1 MIDEIGHFALVLA
14 LCVAA
19 IQATVPLYGA
29 AKGEGA
35 LIALARPAAL
45 AQFIFVATAFFAL
58 MHAYAT
64 SDFSMLNVAA
74 NSSIE
79 KPLLYKITGV
89 WSNHEGSMVLWVF
102 MLSLFGA
109 AVAVFGGNLPPALRA
124 RVLSVQA
131 MIGVAF
137 LLFILF
143 TSNPFLRLFPVPADG
158 NGLNPILEDRGLAF
172 HPPCLYAGYVGFSIS
187 FCFAVAALIE
197 GRVDPAWA
205 RWVRPWTLAAWCAL
219 TIGIAMGSWWSYY
232 TLGWGGWWYWDP
244 VENASFMPW
253 IIGTA
258 LLHSAIVVEKRDT
271 LKAWTILLAILTFSL
286 SLIGTFLVR
295 SGVLTSVH
303 AFASDPLRGVFILL
317 LLGVA
322 TGGALL
328 LFAIRAPS
336 LQGGGLF
343 APISREG
350 GLLLN
355 NLLLTTAAATVL
367 IGTLY
372 PLFLDV
378 VAKQKVSVGPP
389 FFNMTFVPIM
399 IPLLIAMAV
408 GPMLSW
414 KRGDLWAALQRL
426 KLGFAIAAGAA
437 VVTLSVMG
445 AKSLGAACGLALAAW
460 MLTAVIVE
468 WAERVRLFSEPLGGS
483 FRRALRLPRATWGM
497 SFAHAGMAIVVAGIT
512 GSSAWTV
519 EKIENVRPGSS
530 VELAGYTIALDAVN
544 DAKGPDY
551 TATRADIR
559 LLKGDTLITEM
570 HPEKRFF
577 PLENGNQT
585 DVAIRTNLLAD
596 VYAVIGDPDGKGGYT
611 LRLYYNPLVPFI
623 WLGAALMA
631 FGGLVSLSDR
641 RHRVGAPSRRDRRLA
656 AAAQPAE

>member
-1 MIDEIGHFALVLA
+1 MIDEIGQLALVLA
-14 LCVAA
+14 LFVAA

-29 AKGEGA
+29 ARGDGA

-45 AQFIFVATAFFAL
+45 AQFVFVATAFLAL

-64 SDFSMLNVAA
+64 SDFSVLNVAA
-74 NSSIE
+74 NSSSA

-102 MLSLFGA
+102 MLALFGA
-109 AVAVFGGNLPPALRA
+109 AVAVFSNNLPPALRA

-187 FCFAVAALIE
+187 FCFAIAALIE

-205 RWVRPWTLAAWCAL
+205 RWVRPWTLAAWCSL
-219 TIGIAMGSWWSYY
+219 TVGIAMGSWWSYY

-258 LLHSAIVVEKRDT
+258 LLHSAIVVEKRDA

-303 AFASDPLRGVFILL
+303 TFASDPLRGVFILL

-378 VAKQKVSVGPP
+378 VSKQKVSAGPP

-408 GPMLSW
+408 GPLMSW
-414 KRGDLWAALQRL
+414 KRGDLFAALQRL
-426 KLGFAIAAGAA
+426 KLAFAIAAGAA
-437 VVTLSVMG
+437 VVTLSLMG
-445 AKSLGAACGLALAAW
+445 ARSLGAACGLALAAW
-460 MLTAVIVE
+460 VLTATIVE
-468 WAERVRLFSEPLGGS
+468 WAERIRLFSEPLGGS
-483 FRRALRLPRATWGM
+483 VRRALRLPRATWGM
-497 SFAHAGMAIVVAGIT
+497 TLAYAGMAVGVAGIT

-519 EKIENVRPGSS
+519 EKITNVRPGSS
-530 VELAGYTIALDAVN
+530 VDLAGYTIAPDAVK
-544 DAKGPDY
+544 ARAGPDY
-551 TATRADIR
+551 IATRADMR
-559 LLKGDTLITEM
+559 LLKGDQLIAEM

-611 LRLYYNPLVPFI
+611 LRLYYNPLVPWI

-641 RHRVGAPSRRDRRLA
+641 RHRVGAPSRRARQLA